1 MYNLKPSHP
10 KLTIFLNDFSLGFNL
25 CKTGKY
31 CSEKGLFPML
41 MLYLANTQTH
51 IFPSPRRRF
60 ILSRKELEYKRAV
73 AISSGISPVSS
84 QLQTYQDISHFNL
97 NAKVSS
103 TVSCVKSM
111 NM

>member
-1 MYNLKPSHP
+1 M
-10 KLTIFLNDFSLGFNL
+10 TFLLVLIL

-73 AISSGISPVSS
+73 AICSGIPPVSP